1 MITPLPSPALAEA
14 PPAPVRLGPASTARF
29 NHRVTERGV
38 PLSRSSVGEWLSCP
52 ARWAFRTIERQFPGP
67 VGDELRLGR
76 ACHLVVADLLM
87 NNPPGDLQ
95 TRVAKSL
102 DAQRVPAHLLPSAV
116 DWVLWANSLTRQR
129 GGRIVAVEHSVRT
142 RAMAGIR
149 LSGRIDLVISGGSAG
164 ALELLDWTFGRHPR
178 FTGVDHMALD
188 LGVSIHRTL
197 LAVAMPERPDQVV
210 ISDVHVPGRQVLS
223 VELEREQVQ
232 RAWRRIQEVRDGM
245 RAVGETGVV
254 GASPGRQCSWC
265 PFRRRCPQEE
275 VRR

>member
-1 MITPLPSPALAEA
+1 MISLLPSPEVAE
-14 PPAPVRLGPASTARF
+14 PAPALVRLDPASVARF
-29 NHRVTERGV
+29 NRQVGERGV
-38 PLSRSSVGEWLSCP
+38 SLSKSSVGEWLNCP
-52 ARWAFRTIERQFPGP
+52 ARWAFRTVERQSPGP
-67 VGDELRLGR
+67 VSDELRLGR

-142 RAMAGIR
+142 GAVAGIQLLGR
-149 LSGRIDLVISGGSAG
+149 LDLVIAGGSAG
-164 ALELLDWTFGRHPR
+164 ALELIDWTFGRHPR
-178 FTGVDHMALD
+178 FTGVEQMEVD
-188 LGVSIHRTL
+188 LGMSIYRTL

-223 VELEREQVQ
+223 VELEREEVQ
-232 RAWRRIQEVRDGM
+232 RAWRQIQEVRDGM
-245 RAVGETGVV
+245 RAVARTGLVN
-254 GASPGRQCSWC
+254 ASPGRQCSWC
-265 PFRRRCPQEE
+265 PFQRRCPLEE
-275 VRR
+275 VAK